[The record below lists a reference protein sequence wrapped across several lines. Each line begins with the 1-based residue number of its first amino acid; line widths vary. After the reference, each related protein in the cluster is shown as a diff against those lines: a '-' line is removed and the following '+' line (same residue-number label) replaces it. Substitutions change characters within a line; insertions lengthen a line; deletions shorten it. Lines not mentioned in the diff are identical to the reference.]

1 MLVLLRLLFV
11 VAVANGE
18 SVHHLDLNLEEV
30 LQNGKPLHRFWT
42 STGLCP
48 PAPRERVAEFLLS
61 EDSLRNLEIIAALP
75 NRGIKHVRIHWLLEM
90 IRFSHYDDKKTIF
103 YDFSKLDAFLDK
115 LHEFGLYPGIELMG
129 VPQGIYERESKRRFE
144 YFWTDLT
151 MQLAARYLHR
161 YGIKSVLEWR
171 FETWNEPDLKGYNV
185 LNFTNEEYISYVQ
198 STRLG
203 LDGAGRLFNN
213 LLHIPL
219 RGPAG
224 LFKAELHHPFC
235 WGILELC
242 NERPHKCPFEVLSFH
257 RKGSGARADEILD
270 GGLQLMDQIWERFP
284 NLSGFKVSNDEAD
297 PIAGW
302 STPREFQSNVKYGA
316 MLVSTVLQ
324 HWSAK
329 FQGRFA
335 NLESISHDNAFLSYH
350 PFEFDQRTLLARFQM
365 NETHPREVQFVAKPV
380 YSALGMLSSLGSLAT
395 DVIFEKDNLSYVI
408 SYDIEPFYASIIL
421 TQSNDTFEPL
431 KKRTTLTMNIT
442 LPTSSSRIAYVVEGL
457 QAGLNDPSGV
467 WKYYGRPPYPTREQ
481 FAEMRS
487 AQFPSVIFGPRTL
500 ESGVEMVSIVLSLR
514 VPWVVNMRFCSEKTK
529 PTRIVNVRIRK
540 VNSDEVAIFWSD
552 AVEQLS
558 SRCILTYEV
567 WHRNNDTEWKQV
579 NKDNHTPFMFYQF
592 VVAEAG
598 STGGHYRV
606 RSVDLFGRVGAFSK
620 THYYDG

>member
-151 MQLAARYLHR
+151 MQLTARYLHR
-161 YGIKSVLEWR
+161 YGIKYVLEWR

-185 LNFTNEEYISYVQ
+185 LNFTTEEYISYVQ

-203 LDGAGRLFNN
+203 LDAAGRLFNN

-270 GGLQLMDQIWERFP
+270 GGLQLIDQVWERFP
-284 NLSGFKVSNDEAD
+284 NLSGFKVSNE
-297 PIAGW
+297 
-302 STPREFQSNVKYGA
+302 
-316 MLVSTVLQ
+316 
-324 HWSAK
+324 
-329 FQGRFA
+329 
-335 NLESISHDNAFLSYH
+335 
-350 PFEFDQRTLLARFQM
+350 
-365 NETHPREVQFVAKPV
+365 
-380 YSALGMLSSLGSLAT
+380 
-395 DVIFEKDNLSYVI
+395 
-408 SYDIEPFYASIIL
+408 
-421 TQSNDTFEPL
+421 
-431 KKRTTLTMNIT
+431 
-442 LPTSSSRIAYVVEGL
+442 
-457 QAGLNDPSGV
+457 
-467 WKYYGRPPYPTREQ
+467 
-481 FAEMRS
+481 
-487 AQFPSVIFGPRTL
+487 
-500 ESGVEMVSIVLSLR
+500 
-514 VPWVVNMRFCSEKTK
+514 
-529 PTRIVNVRIRK
+529 
-540 VNSDEVAIFWSD
+540 
-552 AVEQLS
+552 
-558 SRCILTYEV
+558 
-567 WHRNNDTEWKQV
+567 
-579 NKDNHTPFMFYQF
+579 
-592 VVAEAG
+592 
-598 STGGHYRV
+598 
-606 RSVDLFGRVGAFSK
+606 
-620 THYYDG
+620 